1 MQRYNGKY
9 LFYYNLKNRGNLSK
23 ELLEIVWIKGLIM
36 EVFHFLNESTS
47 KYLISRHQFEIKTQI
62 LR

>member
-23 ELLEIVWIKGLIM
+23 ELLEIVWII
-36 EVFHFLNESTS
+36 
-47 KYLISRHQFEIKTQI
+47 
-62 LR
+62 